1 MYICRRSEIQT
12 SLTLSLRT
20 NWVKVPSISST
31 VTKYPIPYSPFFVL
45 YSLLPV
51 NCSPFFLSCFLFP
64 VLRFLFH
71 VPCSSFPV
79 PCWSVP
85 VPRSLFFIF
94 HFLFPLSISH
104 SPFPF
109 SLLSVHRALFFSS
122 PFLVPCSLF
131 PVLYFLFP
139 VPCSLFSVLRF
150 LFSLPHSLFPVVC
163 SLWSVPCFLLPV
175 VCSLFSVPFSVSR
188 SLFLFPVLWLPFP
201 VHRSL
206 FLHFFIPNFF
216 HFQFFLFSKAK
227 GNKAR
232 QTDRQTSPSSVDVG
246 LHRWTFVVLSKPH
259 ARHSHPFVKMFCN
272 DKLLPECL
280 FTQWDNMKLH
290 NMIKIEVTM
299 SNVLIFISLTNTES
313 SESIQEMKR
322 LKAKR

>member
-12 SLTLSLRT
+12 SLALSLRT

-109 SLLSVHRALFFSS
+109 SLLSVHRALFF
-122 PFLVPCSLF
+122 
-131 PVLYFLFP
+131 LFP
-139 VPCSLFSVLRF
+139 VPCSLFSVPRS
-150 LFSLPHSLFPVVC
+150 LFSLPRSMFPVLC
-163 SLWSVPCFLLPV
+163 SSFSIFSSPFSVPCGLFPV
-175 VCSLFSVPFSVSR
+175 VCSLFSVPCS
-188 SLFLFPVLWLPFP
+188 LFPVLC
-201 VHRSL
+201 SL
-206 FLHFFIPNFF
+206 FCFPFSIFSSRFSGYRSQSTDPYSYIFFIPNFF

-246 LHRWTFVVLSKPH
+246 LHRWTFVVLSKPY
-259 ARHSHPFVKMFCN
+259 ARHSHPFVRENEAGFIVILR
-272 DKLLPECL
+272 LLFIFYML
-280 FTQWDNMKLH
+280 VDFWYIFTH
-290 NMIKIEVTM
+290 FPSFAFHIC
-299 SNVLIFISLTNTES
+299 ISVDYL
-313 SESIQEMKR
+313 
-322 LKAKR
+322 